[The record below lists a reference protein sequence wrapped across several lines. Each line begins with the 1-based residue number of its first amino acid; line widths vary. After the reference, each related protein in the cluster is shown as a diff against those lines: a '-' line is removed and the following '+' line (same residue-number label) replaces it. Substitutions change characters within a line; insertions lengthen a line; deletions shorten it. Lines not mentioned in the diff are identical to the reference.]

1 MGEKIRLS
9 IAGALAM
16 DPEILILDEPTTGQ
30 DERTLAI
37 ISSMISRLK
46 SMGKT
51 IIVVTHDSDFALSVS
66 DRVIV
71 MRDGTIAADGS
82 PQEILLNRLVVEELG
97 LEPPAELLKLA
108 EVMA

>member
-1 MGEKIRLS
+1 
-9 IAGALAM
+9 
-16 DPEILILDEPTTGQ
+16 
-30 DERTLAI
+30 
-37 ISSMISRLK
+37 
-46 SMGKT
+46 
-51 IIVVTHDSDFALSVS
+51 
-66 DRVIV
+66 